1 MLAKLYGLGCIGYW
15 GDGWNALVSMTVAVR
30 VLETLFVRLRTPP
43 RLQPSFNLSFLRI
56 IRTFRVLRVLRLM
69 RTCGRAST

>member
-15 GDGWNALVSMTVAVR
+15 GDGWNALEYMTVAVR
-30 VLETLFVRLRTPP
+30 VLEMLFVR
-43 RLQPSFNLSFLRI
+43 RLGFNLSFLRI

-69 RTCGRAST
+69 RTCGRACT

>member
-15 GDGWNALVSMTVAVR
+15 GDGWNALVYMTVAVR
-30 VLETLFVRLRTPP
+30 VLEMLFVR
-43 RLQPSFNLSFLRI
+43 RLGFNLSFLRI

-69 RTCGRAST
+69 RTCGRACT